1 MLINEIR
8 ALTDEQLEEELEK
21 TSRELMDLR
30 FRAATNQLPDSN
42 VPRTV
47 RKSIARLKTVIR
59 ERQLVEVN
67 LG

>member
-8 ALTDEQLEEELEK
+8 ALTDEQLGEELEK

-42 VPRTV
+42 IPKSV
-47 RKSIARLKTVIR
+47 RKSIARLRTVMR
-59 ERQLVEVN
+59 ERQLVE
-67 LG
+67 G

>member
-8 ALTDEQLEEELEK
+8 ALTDEQLKEELEK
-21 TSRELMDLR
+21 TSREVMDLR

-42 VPRTV
+42 IPRPV

-59 ERQLVEVN
+59 ERLLVE
-67 LG
+67 G

>member
-8 ALTDEQLEEELEK
+8 ALTDEQIKEELEK
-21 TSRELMDLR
+21 SSRELMDLR
-30 FRAATNQLPDSN
+30 FRVATNQLPDSN

-59 ERQLVEVN
+59 ERQLVE
-67 LG
+67 G

>member
-8 ALTDEQLEEELEK
+8 ALTDEQLGEELEK

-42 VPRTV
+42 LPRSV
-47 RKSIARLKTVIR
+47 RKSIARLRTVIK
-59 ERQLVEVN
+59 ERQLVE
-67 LG
+67 G

>member
-8 ALTDEQLEEELEK
+8 ALTDEQLSEELEK

-30 FRAATNQLPDSN
+30 FRAATNQLPDTN

-59 ERQLVEVN
+59 ERQLVE
-67 LG
+67 G

>member
-8 ALTDEQLEEELEK
+8 ALTNEQLEEELEK

-59 ERQLVEVN
+59 ERQLVE
-67 LG
+67 G

>member
-8 ALTDEQLEEELEK
+8 TLTDEQLKEELGK

-59 ERQLVEVN
+59 ERQLVE
-67 LG
+67 G

>member
-8 ALTDEQLEEELEK
+8 AQTDEQLKEELEK

-59 ERQLVEVN
+59 ERQLVE
-67 LG
+67 G